1 MPAKITKGAMYLLI
15 GELGLSLIYL
25 AAGDALRLEMQ
36 SWLAATSH
44 NVWQQGKIWTL
55 LSGAFLHAH
64 FVSLIFHGLIL
75 WMFVPVLERW
85 WGTKRFLMFA
95 LWTTLAGTIAGTLVG
110 LWVGN
115 AHISGLDPFIY
126 GTIVAYGV
134 LYASSHVQFFGVLPM
149 TGKQLAIGI
158 IGFVTVMILWTQDW
172 ANGAAYA
179 AAILLAYLMTSGKWT
194 PKLWYL
200 RYKQK
205 RLRRHLK
212 LVDDDEP
219 KRWMN

>member
-15 GELGLSLIYL
+15 GELGLSLMYL
-25 AAGDALRLEMQ
+25 VSGDDLRLEIE
-36 SWLAATSH
+36 SWLAATSD

-55 LSGAFLHAH
+55 ISGAFLHAQ
-64 FVSLIFHGLIL
+64 FVSLLFHGLIL

-85 WGTKRFLMFA
+85 WGTKRFLFFA

-115 AHISGLDPFIY
+115 GHISGLDPFIY

-134 LYASSHVQFFGVLPM
+134 LYSTSHVQFFGVLPM
-149 TGKQLAIGI
+149 TGKQLAIGMV
-158 IGFVTVMILWTQDW
+158 GFVAVMILWTQDW
-172 ANGAAYA
+172 AHGAAYA
-179 AAILLAYLMTSGKWT
+179 AAISLAYLMTSGKWT

-200 RYKQK
+200 RHKQK

-212 LVDDDEP
+212 VVKDEP
-219 KRWMN
+219 KRWLN